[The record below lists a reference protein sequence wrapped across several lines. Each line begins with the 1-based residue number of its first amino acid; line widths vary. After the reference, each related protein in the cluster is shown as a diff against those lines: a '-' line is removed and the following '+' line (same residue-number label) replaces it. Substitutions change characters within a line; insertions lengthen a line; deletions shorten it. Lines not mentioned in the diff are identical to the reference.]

1 MSWNP
6 EAQVFFDFIA
16 SSKRGVCS
24 ANRVPEVEDTQG

>member
-16 SSKRGVCS
+16 SSNRGICS
-24 ANRVPEVEDTQG
+24 ANRVPEKDTQG